1 LTETSKRVTAERA
14 FEYCYLDTDSSLNHY
29 SHRQAS
35 IKEKNQEKV
44 ESGRNAKRLQK
55 KNKRISRES
64 LAAIILVLG
73 WASAL
78 AVVIFFIILAAIK
91 EVRM

>member
-14 FEYCYLDTDSSLNHY
+14 FEYYYLDTESSLNHY

-44 ESGRNAKRLQK
+44 KSGRNAKRLQK